1 MLRDPQKWEMT
12 KLGGCQEKKLS
23 FDLVVDDEEDV
34 MAKEKKLSLFEK
46 SGNWFETF

>member
-23 FDLVVDDEEDV
+23 FDLVHDDEEDV
-34 MAKEKKLSLFEK
+34 MTEEKKLNLFEN
-46 SGNWFETF
+46 SGNCFETF